1 MDIKAEEGQ
10 TIKND
15 IGMSENQEIAIYDG
29 SENSKSIHF
38 YKNNTVRLVNEFYGK
53 FYSLKNLKMKDWY
66 LIPLLLFF
74 TVISIVLTF
83 KLTHSSSNLVIYS
96 LLIPYVISMI
106 IYYLLN
112 NRNEESI
119 VEKYNIENGK
129 NFKTTYETRN
139 DWLIANFGSDYATLE
154 KIKKLQEWKEL
165 REKHPNQFK
174 FNWRV
179 YTYTTDAKPRIVSY
193 TIALITLLGL
203 IVFNFFKPQ
212 NPDEMIAY
220 IDAFIHTPAIWG
232 IIIFILILLIF
243 IFYSLVF
250 SIEILKNLFYSFSL
264 MSKNDSQLSEA
275 KFKKLM
281 SFIVNQ
287 LEV

>member
-1 MDIKAEEGQ
+1 
-10 TIKND
+10 
-15 IGMSENQEIAIYDG
+15 MSCY
-29 SENSKSIHF
+29 H
-38 YKNNTVRLVNEFYGK
+38 
-53 FYSLKNLKMKDWY
+53 
-66 LIPLLLFF
+66 
-74 TVISIVLTF
+74 ISGRRDNRGW
-83 KLTHSSSNLVIYS
+83 SGAY
-96 LLIPYVISMI
+96 
-106 IYYLLN
+106 

-174 FNWRV
+174 FNWRA

-193 TIALITLLGL
+193 TIALVTLLGL

-232 IIIFILILLIF
+232 TIIFILILLIF

>member
-1 MDIKAEEGQ
+1 MIC
-10 TIKND
+10 
-15 IGMSENQEIAIYDG
+15 
-29 SENSKSIHF
+29 
-38 YKNNTVRLVNEFYGK
+38 
-53 FYSLKNLKMKDWY
+53 Y
-66 LIPLLLFF
+66 L
-74 TVISIVLTF
+74 
-83 KLTHSSSNLVIYS
+83 
-96 LLIPYVISMI
+96 M
-106 IYYLLN
+106 
-112 NRNEESI
+112 
-119 VEKYNIENGK
+119 
-129 NFKTTYETRN
+129 
-139 DWLIANFGSDYATLE
+139 FGSL
-154 KIKKLQEWKEL
+154 
-165 REKHPNQFK
+165 
-174 FNWRV
+174 FNRGWSDA
-179 YTYTTDAKPRIVSY
+179 YTTDAKPRIVSY

-232 IIIFILILLIF
+232 IIIFVLILLIF

-287 LEV
+287 LEVNHVQNKDN

>member
-38 YKNNTVRLVNEFYGK
+38 YRNNTVRLVNEFYGK

-96 LLIPYVISMI
+96 LLIPYVISMV

-129 NFKTTYETRN
+129 NFKTVHETRN

-174 FNWRV
+174 FNWRA

-193 TIALITLLGL
+193 ET
-203 IVFNFFKPQ
+203 
-212 NPDEMIAY
+212 
-220 IDAFIHTPAIWG
+220 
-232 IIIFILILLIF
+232 
-243 IFYSLVF
+243 F
-250 SIEILKNLFYSFSL
+250 SES
-264 MSKNDSQLSEA
+264 
-275 KFKKLM
+275 
-281 SFIVNQ
+281 V
-287 LEV
+287 